1 MLVIW
6 YSLSYNTYNWSEN
19 TKMISILLII
29 ALLFIVLFSF
39 LVGWAISLH
48 SKRFGLPEDLSF
60 KRIFNIF
67 KIGSIVIISFA
78 ILFLI
83 LILFISSH

>member
-1 MLVIW
+1 
-6 YSLSYNTYNWSEN
+6 
-19 TKMISILLII
+19 MISILLII
-29 ALLFIVLFSF
+29 ALLALLFIVLFSS
-39 LVGWAISLH
+39 LVGWTISLH
-48 SKRFGLPEDLSF
+48 SKRFGLPEDPSF